1 MRALDRWA
9 GLSAARRRL
18 LLQAAVAVPVAAGAI
33 WSLGT
38 SRTRELMPLLP
49 WRLRPDDELEDVG
62 WSVESVGRRI
72 PGARCL
78 ARAVAA
84 EAILDRGGRSPQM
97 QIGARRDS
105 NGEVEAHA
113 WVEVRGMVVVGAEDR
128 DAFTRLDPPTGADR
142 DGRSWHP

>member
-1 MRALDRWA
+1 MRALDRWVE
-9 GLSAARRRL
+9 LSAARRRL

-38 SRTRELMPLLP
+38 SRTRDLMPLLP
-49 WRLRPDDELEDVG
+49 WRVRPDDDLSDVG

-84 EAILDRGGRSPQM
+84 EAILDRGGRSPRM

-105 NGEVEAHA
+105 RGEVEAHA
-113 WVEVRGMVVVGAEDR
+113 WVEVGETVVVGAEER
-128 DAFTRLDPPTGADR
+128 DAFTRLDPSSGTSP
-142 DGRSWHP
+142 